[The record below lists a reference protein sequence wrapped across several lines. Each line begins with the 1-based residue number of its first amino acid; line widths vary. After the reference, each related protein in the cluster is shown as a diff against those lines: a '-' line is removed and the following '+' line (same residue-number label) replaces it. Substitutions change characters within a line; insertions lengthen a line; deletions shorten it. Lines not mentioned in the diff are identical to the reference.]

1 MIARAL
7 DVLAVLLLLAAGLAF
22 LFGSLA
28 MEHREDLK
36 AIYWMIVG
44 VALVRA
50 TSNLAR
56 ADRAS
61 G

>member
-1 MIARAL
+1 MTARLL
-7 DVLAVLLLLAAGLAF
+7 DTVAVIMLLGSGLAF
-22 LFGSLA
+22 FFGFDAIYL
-28 MEHREDLK
+28 HKDIN
-36 AIYWMIVG
+36 AIYWMLVG
-44 VALVRA
+44 VALVRG

>member
-1 MIARAL
+1 MAARFVDAL
-7 DVLAVLLLLAAGLAF
+7 ALLLLAGAGLAF
-22 LFGSLA
+22 VHGARHIAS
-28 MEHREDLK
+28 REDLH

-56 ADRAS
+56 ADRS
-61 G
+61 GG

>member
-1 MIARAL
+1 M
-7 DVLAVLLLLAAGLAF
+7 LLGAGLAF
-22 LFGSLA
+22 FFGFDAIYL
-28 MEHREDLK
+28 HKDIN
-36 AIYWMIVG
+36 AIYWMLVG
-44 VALVRA
+44 VALVRG

>member
-1 MIARAL
+1 MTARLL
-7 DVLAVLLLLAAGLAF
+7 DTVAVLMLLGAGLAF
-22 LFGSLA
+22 FFGFDAIYL
-28 MEHREDLK
+28 HKDIN

-44 VALVRA
+44 VALVRG

>member
-1 MIARAL
+1 MAARVL
-7 DVLAVLLLLAAGLAF
+7 DVLAILMLVGAGGAF
-22 LFGSLA
+22 LAGFDA
-28 MEHREDLK
+28 VYQHKDIN

-44 VALVRA
+44 VALVRG

-56 ADRAS
+56 ADRAT